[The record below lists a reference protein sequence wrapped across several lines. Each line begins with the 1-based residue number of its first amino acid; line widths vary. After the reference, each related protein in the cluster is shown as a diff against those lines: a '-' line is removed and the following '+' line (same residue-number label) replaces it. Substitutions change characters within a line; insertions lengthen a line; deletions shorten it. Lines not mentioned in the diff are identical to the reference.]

1 MHFKREVILL
11 DRYGYEIRNIAGTVL
26 VGEIRAE
33 SKQEAVHLIRE
44 DGYYITKI
52 EKITTIKNIIAK
64 GHGIKDKEIVLLC
77 RQMAIM
83 VTAGIP
89 VADSLGILLNQ
100 TVNDTLSDILRVIYM
115 QLQEGQTLSS
125 ALASYASVF
134 PSVMIYM
141 IAAGE
146 HGGVL
151 DIVLNRLSVYLEK
164 DYQMREKLKSAM
176 LYPLLLM
183 SLSIIVLVF
192 ILVFIMPLFVTLFDN
207 ANVQL
212 PLITRLLLTG
222 SYFIV
227 NYGWILILFFSLI
240 GAIGYSFYQRPPC
253 RERVDQI
260 LLKTPFLGE
269 FFTKMAI
276 ARFSSTLA
284 TLLKGGVPIDK
295 AVGIVTKIIGNRYLT
310 KIFSIAKSDLQK
322 GVSLSKSLQ
331 DQTVFEPMFL
341 QMLLV
346 GETTGELDQ
355 ILQKTA
361 QYYETDLD
369 RISERM
375 GVLLEPLMIIIL
387 GIIIGSIVLSIAWPM
402 FDSITYI
409 NQ

>member
-1 MHFKREVILL
+1 ML
-11 DRYGYEIRNIAGTVL
+11 DRYGYEIRNIAGSVM

-52 EKITTIKNIIAK
+52 KKITTIKNIVAM
-64 GHGIKDKEIVLLC
+64 GNGVKDKEIVLLC
-77 RQMAIM
+77 RQLAIM

-89 VADSLGILLNQ
+89 LADSLGILMNQ
-100 TVNDTLSDILRVIYM
+100 TGTGTLRDILRVIYM
-115 QLQEGQTLSS
+115 QLQEGQTLSN

-134 PSVMIYM
+134 PSVMVYM

-146 HGGVL
+146 RGGVL

-164 DYQMREKLKSAM
+164 DYQMSEKLKSAM

-183 SLSIIVLVF
+183 SLSTIVLVF

-212 PLITRLLLTG
+212 PLVTRLLLAG
-222 SYFIV
+222 SYFMV
-227 NYGWILILFFSLI
+227 NYGWTLILCFSLV
-240 GAIGYSFYQRPPC
+240 GVIGYLVYQRPSC
-253 RERVDQI
+253 RERLDQI
-260 LLKTPFLGE
+260 LLKIPFLGE

-284 TLLKGGVPIDK
+284 ALLKGGVPIDK
-295 AVGIVTKIIGNRYLT
+295 AVGIVTKIIGNLYLT

-341 QMLLV
+341 QMLVV

-355 ILQKTA
+355 ILQKAA
-361 QYYETDLD
+361 QYYENDVD

-375 GVLLEPLMIIIL
+375 GTLLEPLMIIIL
-387 GIIIGSIVLSIAWPM
+387 GIIIGIIVLSIAWPM
-402 FDSITYI
+402 FDSLTYI

>member
-1 MHFKREVILL
+1 M
-11 DRYGYEIRNIAGTVL
+11 

-33 SKQEAVHLIRE
+33 SKQAAVHLIRE

-52 EKITTIKNIIAK
+52 KKITTIKNMVTM
-64 GHGIKDKEIVLLC
+64 GNGVKDKEIVLLC
-77 RQMAIM
+77 RQLAIM

-89 VADSLGILLNQ
+89 LADSLGILMNQ
-100 TVNDTLSDILRVIYM
+100 TGTGTLRDILRVIYM
-115 QLQEGQTLSS
+115 QLQEGQTLSN

-134 PSVMIYM
+134 PSVMVYM

-146 HGGVL
+146 RGGVL

-183 SLSIIVLVF
+183 SLSVIVLVF

-212 PLITRLLLTG
+212 PLVTRLLLAG
-222 SYFIV
+222 SYFVV
-227 NYGWILILFFSLI
+227 NYGWTLILFFSLI
-240 GAIGYSFYQRPPC
+240 GAIGYSVYQRPPC
-253 RERVDQI
+253 RERLDQM
-260 LLKTPFLGE
+260 LLKIPFLGE

-284 TLLKGGVPIDK
+284 ALLKGGVPIDK
-295 AVGIVTKIIGNRYLT
+295 AVGIVTKIIDNLYLI
-310 KIFSIAKSDLQK
+310 KIFLIAKSDLQK

-341 QMLLV
+341 QMMVV

-355 ILQKTA
+355 ILQKAA
-361 QYYETDLD
+361 QYYENDVD

-375 GVLLEPLMIIIL
+375 GTLLEPLMIIIL

-402 FDSITYI
+402 FDSLTYI

>member
-1 MHFKREVILL
+1 M
-11 DRYGYEIRNIAGTVL
+11 

-52 EKITTIKNIIAK
+52 KKITTIKNIVAM
-64 GHGIKDKEIVLLC
+64 GNGVKDKEIVLLC
-77 RQMAIM
+77 RQLAIM

-89 VADSLGILLNQ
+89 LADSLGILMNQ
-100 TVNDTLSDILRVIYM
+100 TGTGTLRDILRVIYM
-115 QLQEGQTLSS
+115 QLQEGQTLSN

-134 PSVMIYM
+134 PSVMVYM

-146 HGGVL
+146 RGGVL

-164 DYQMREKLKSAM
+164 DYQMSEKLKSAM

-183 SLSIIVLVF
+183 SLSTIVLVF

-212 PLITRLLLTG
+212 PLVTRLLLAG
-222 SYFIV
+222 SYFMV
-227 NYGWILILFFSLI
+227 NYGWTLILCFSLV
-240 GAIGYSFYQRPPC
+240 GVIGYLVYQRPSC
-253 RERVDQI
+253 RERLDQI
-260 LLKTPFLGE
+260 LLKIPFLGE

-284 TLLKGGVPIDK
+284 ALLKGGVPIDK
-295 AVGIVTKIIGNRYLT
+295 AVGIVTKIIGNLYLT

-341 QMLLV
+341 QMLVV

-355 ILQKTA
+355 ILQKAA
-361 QYYETDLD
+361 QYYENDVD

-375 GVLLEPLMIIIL
+375 GTLLEPLMIIIL
-387 GIIIGSIVLSIAWPM
+387 GIIIGIIVLSIAWPM
-402 FDSITYI
+402 FDSLTYI

>member
-1 MHFKREVILL
+1 ML
-11 DRYGYEIRNIAGTVL
+11 DRYGYEIRNIAGTVM

-52 EKITTIKNIIAK
+52 EKISTIQTIVSM
-64 GHGIKDKEIVLLC
+64 GHGVKDKEIVILC

-89 VADSLGILLNQ
+89 VVDSLGLLMNQ
-100 TVNDTLSDILRVIYM
+100 SGTGTLRDILRVIYM

-125 ALASYASVF
+125 ALEVYSSVF
-134 PSVMIYM
+134 PAVMIYM

-146 HGGVL
+146 RGGIL

-183 SLSIIVLVF
+183 SVSIIVLVF
-192 ILVFIMPLFVTLFDN
+192 ILVFIMPLFVTLFNN

-212 PLITRLLLTG
+212 PLITRLLLAG
-222 SYFIV
+222 SYLVV
-227 NYGWILILFFSLI
+227 NYGWTLILLFGLC
-240 GAIGYSFYQRPPC
+240 GAIVYSVYQRPFY
-253 RERVDQI
+253 RERLDQI
-260 LLKTPFLGE
+260 LLKIPFMGE

-276 ARFSSTLA
+276 ARFSSTLSA
-284 TLLKGGVPIDK
+284 LLKGGVPIDK
-295 AVGIVTKIIGNRYLT
+295 AVGIVTKIINNQYLI
-310 KIFSIAKSDLQK
+310 KIFFIAQNDLQK
-322 GVSLSKSLQ
+322 GMSLSKSLQ
-331 DQTVFEPMFL
+331 DQAVFEPMFL

-355 ILQKTA
+355 ILQKAA

-375 GVLLEPLMIIIL
+375 GTLLEPLMIIIL
-387 GIIIGSIVLSIAWPM
+387 GVIIGSIVLSIAWPM

>member
-1 MHFKREVILL
+1 M
-11 DRYGYEIRNIAGTVL
+11 

-52 EKITTIKNIIAK
+52 EKITTIKNIVAM
-64 GHGIKDKEIVLLC
+64 GNGVKDKEIVLLC
-77 RQMAIM
+77 RQLAIM

-89 VADSLGILLNQ
+89 LADSLGILMNQ
-100 TVNDTLSDILRVIYM
+100 TGTGTLRDILRVIYM

-134 PSVMIYM
+134 PSVMVYM

-146 HGGVL
+146 RGGVL

-164 DYQMREKLKSAM
+164 DYQMSEKLKSAM

-183 SLSIIVLVF
+183 SLSVIVLVF

-212 PLITRLLLTG
+212 PLATRLLLAG

-227 NYGWILILFFSLI
+227 NYGWTLILFFSLI
-240 GAIGYSFYQRPPC
+240 GAIGYSVYQRPHY
-253 RERVDQI
+253 RERLDQI
-260 LLKTPFLGE
+260 LLKIPFLGE

-284 TLLKGGVPIDK
+284 ALLKGGVPIDK
-295 AVGIVTKIIGNRYLT
+295 AVGIVTKIIGNLYLT

-341 QMLLV
+341 QMLVV

-355 ILQKTA
+355 ILQKAA
-361 QYYETDLD
+361 QYYENDVD

-375 GVLLEPLMIIIL
+375 GTLLEPLMIIIL

-402 FDSITYI
+402 FDSLTYI